1 MKTQSIDTDVKSEK
15 ILIDLLREKS
25 IAEKFDMVRSLSQS
39 MIELSKRAI
48 ARANKGIDDDQ
59 VNIMFVE
66 LHYGRALAQGFKKQL
81 EKRSEST

>member
-1 MKTQSIDTDVKSEK
+1 MKTQSIDTDAKSEK
-15 ILIDLLREKS
+15 ILINLLREKS

-66 LHYGRALAQGFKKQL
+66 LHYGRALAQGFKKKL

>member
-1 MKTQSIDTDVKSEK
+1 MKTQSIDTDAKSEK
-15 ILIDLLREKS
+15 ILINLLREKS

-39 MIELSKRAI
+39 MIELSERAI

-66 LHYGRALAQGFKKQL
+66 LHYLSL
-81 EKRSEST
+81 IHI